1 MSKLAEEVRHRLAT
15 LKLSDVERE
24 EVIAEI
30 SYHLE
35 VAAGDLAREE
45 RVDFDQVL
53 AQVGDWQRLK
63 KGIEQ
68 SKERGM
74 KDRLR
79 RIWLPALG
87 TAFIA
92 YAAQSIIAHLV
103 AWPRVIHFSSSYL
116 VYTWQW
122 LFVLMITG
130 ALGAFCSRMMGGSVR
145 DRLIVALAP
154 SEVLGTFVLALL
166 PIDLG
171 VQWVI
176 DRQVPYALTHPAVV
190 VVMLTWIVLI
200 PAVPSILGAAWFLRE
215 DEVVKPE
222 SRHLH
227 AT

>member
-35 VAAGDLAREE
+35 VAAEDLARGEK
-45 RVDFDQVL
+45 RDLDQVI

-63 KGIEQ
+63 KGIEK

-103 AWPRVIHFSSSYL
+103 AWPRVIHFSGSYL

-122 LFVLMITG
+122 LLVLIITG
-130 ALGAFCSRMMGGSVR
+130 ALGAFWSRMMGGSVR

-154 SEVLGTFVLALL
+154 SEILGTFVLALL

-171 VQWVI
+171 MQWVSG
-176 DRQVPYALTHPAVV
+176 RQVPYALTHPAIVV
-190 VVMLTWIVLI
+190 AMLTWMVLL

-215 DEVVKPE
+215 GGVVKPE
-222 SRHLH
+222 SRPLQ
-227 AT
+227 AA

>member
-35 VAAGDLAREE
+35 VAAEDLARGEK
-45 RVDFDQVL
+45 RDLDQVI

-63 KGIEQ
+63 KGIEK

-103 AWPRVIHFSSSYL
+103 AWPRVIHFSGSYL

-122 LFVLMITG
+122 LLVLIITG
-130 ALGAFCSRMMGGSVR
+130 ALGAFWSRMMGGSVR

-154 SEVLGTFVLALL
+154 SEILGTFVLALL

-171 VQWVI
+171 MEWVI
-176 DRQVPYALTHPAVV
+176 GRQVPYALTHPAVV
-190 VVMLTWIVLI
+190 VVMLTWIVLV

-222 SRHLH
+222 SRPLQ